1 MIDYFMERLQGKDD
15 APLLDV
21 TYFSQYEHKIGF
33 LYNVEALVN
42 LNRPNSLFQVLTSI
56 TPPGSPYLD

>member
-42 LNRPNSLFQVLTSI
+42 LNRPNSLF
-56 TPPGSPYLD
+56 